1 VRSSLPA
8 WFGGLGASAS
18 LSTALLSLVTLT
30 VCVALAL
37 TMTPITVV
45 PELGD
50 AAPGD
55 ACAVSPWTGRR
66 AVARPGQLVCLR
78 VVSGLLARRAVAVVV
93 EPMSGC
99 ELYCHPREER
109 DGDVEVFRFSQ
120 NLGREGRCACVF
132 CFVYNDVY
140 EGNHNLLLTSLRAFN
155 ERQERNTLTGLV
167 MIRAS
172 YEPAFMA
179 MMREPSIPRPRP
191 VGRPYLGLGTRKRAL
206 SPEQVR
212 NEVGSRASSRAS
224 CAIGAGPAPVRTAG
238 HPPGVVAPAVR
249 RQLHWDG
256 QVNGPAAI
264 RVTESPTSAALRAA
278 VDAEV
283 ASATQAFLASLAEDE
298 EDKSG
303 PPVLT
308 GPKAV
313 NNDITVE
320 NKELGAPAEVRMR
333 NGGDVGV
340 GVNAHVNSVLHQHEA
355 DRSVSEKGVTD
366 GTAALRAG
374 SPRVAGGNAGKDKV
388 PSYSEAVA
396 MTAKKVANGAEASRP
411 GSPRVAGGEAGKE
424 KVPSDGAA
432 VAMSEKK
439 AADRTAPSSR
449 GCSLRGAGGDA
460 RTKVSPSKNSGVLD
474 KVSVVTAGTGSM
486 VDETPAPPRRRSVRR
501 G

>member
-1 VRSSLPA
+1 VRSGLPA

-18 LSTALLSLVTLT
+18 SSTAPLSLVTFT

-37 TMTPITVV
+37 TMTPTTVV

-55 ACAVSPWTGRR
+55 EYAVSPWTGRR
-66 AVARPGQLVCLR
+66 AVARPRQFVCLR
-78 VVSGLLARRAVAVVV
+78 VESGLLARRAVAVVV
-93 EPMSGC
+93 ESMSGC

-120 NLGREGRCACVF
+120 NLRREGRRACVF
-132 CFVYNDVY
+132 LFVHNDVY
-140 EGNHNLLLTSLRAFN
+140 EGNHNPLLNSLRDFN
-155 ERQERNTLTGLV
+155 ERQARSMLTGLV
-167 MIRAS
+167 MICAS

-179 MMREPSIPRPRP
+179 MMQEPSIPRPRP
-191 VGRPYLGLGTRKRAL
+191 VGRPYWGLGTRKRAL
-206 SPEQVR
+206 SPEKVR
-212 NEVGSRASSRAS
+212 HEVGGRASSSAS
-224 CAIGAGPAPVRTAG
+224 CAIGAGPAPVRSAG

-256 QVNGPAAI
+256 QANGPAAM
-264 RVTESPTSAALRAA
+264 RVTESPTSAASQAA

-283 ASATQAFLASLAEDE
+283 ASATQAFLGSLAEDE

-320 NKELGAPAEVRMR
+320 NKELGASAKVRKR

-340 GVNAHVNSVLHQHEA
+340 GVSAHVNSVLHQHEA
-355 DRSVSEKGVTD
+355 DRSIFEKGVTD
-366 GTAALRAG
+366 GTAAMCAG

-388 PSYSEAVA
+388 PSYSETVE
-396 MTAKKVANGAEASRP
+396 MTEKKVANGAEASRA
-411 GSPRVAGGEAGKE
+411 GSPRGAGGEASKD

-449 GCSLRGAGGDA
+449 GCSLRGAGGDM
-460 RTKVSPSKNSGVLD
+460 RIMVLPRKNSGVLD
-474 KVSVVTAGTGSM
+474 KVGVVTAGAGSM
-486 VDETPAPPRRRSVRR
+486 VDETPEPPRRRSVRR